1 MTRDTEATSFK
12 ELKEKKKTANL
23 IFYTQQKHPSITKA
37 KEGSFFRHAKSKR
50 SQRQQTHIKRN
61 VKGIPVSGRK
71 LTPDGNL
78 HKKGIAQEMV
88 TMWVNMK
95 KKYIVLKAPLK
106 LLIFNI
112 H

>member
-12 ELKEKKKTANL
+12 EPKEKKKPASL
-23 IFYTQQKHPSITKA
+23 IFYTQQKYPSITKT
-37 KEGSFFRHAKSKR
+37 KEESFFRHTKSKR
-50 SQRQQTHIKRN
+50 SQHQQTRIKRN

-95 KKYIVLKAPLK
+95 K
-106 LLIFNI
+106 NI
-112 H
+112 LS